1 VRFFLGWTRL
11 RAVFVSRGTL
21 TREMKMSKLKHRFAL
36 VVAVALLGLAGCAT
50 SGGGNSFFDDA
61 AITAR
66 VKKAI
71 YNEPSLKVMSVSV
84 TTEDGVVDLTGTV
97 KTKAERTK
105 ATMVATKVE
114 GVKRVKNELK
124 VE

>member
-1 VRFFLGWTRL
+1 
-11 RAVFVSRGTL
+11 
-21 TREMKMSKLKHRFAL
+21 MIKLKHRFAL
-36 VVAVALLGLAGCAT
+36 VIAAALLGLAGCAT

-71 YNEPSLKVMSVSV
+71 YNEPTLKVMNIGV
-84 TTEDGVVDLTGTV
+84 TTDNGVVDLTGTV
-97 KTKAERTK
+97 KSKAERSK
-105 ATMVATKVE
+105 ATAVATKVE
-114 GVKRVKNELK
+114 GVKKVKNDLK